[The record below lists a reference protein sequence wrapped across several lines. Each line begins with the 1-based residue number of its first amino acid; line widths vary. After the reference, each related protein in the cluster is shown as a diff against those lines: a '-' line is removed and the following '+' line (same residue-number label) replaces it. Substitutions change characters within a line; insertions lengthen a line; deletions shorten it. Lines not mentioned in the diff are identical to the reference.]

1 MSHGSD
7 SSTDPAE
14 QVLAEIYD
22 EYCRNVRDRPAS
34 SVTTTPI
41 VAPMVY
47 KTGGGLYTHRMNAEP
62 TRPIPEEISVS
73 DARASLGELVEA
85 AAMGKV
91 IHLTK
96 HGRRIAA
103 IVPERSQA
111 EVDEAFMAS
120 VDKIVDR
127 YREMFDRLAEL

>member
-1 MSHGSD
+1 
-7 SSTDPAE
+7 
-14 QVLAEIYD
+14 
-22 EYCRNVRDRPAS
+22 
-34 SVTTTPI
+34 
-41 VAPMVY
+41 
-47 KTGGGLYTHRMNAEP
+47 MNAEP
-62 TRPIPEEISVS
+62 PRPIPEEISVS
-73 DARASLGELVEA
+73 DARGSLGELVEA